1 MSENI
6 INAGNG
12 GINLY
17 GEVVGNKITLANGV
31 NTVTSG
37 KNNDR
42 VLISGGQNI
51 VNTGGGNDNITIS
64 GGTSIINGGAGNDE
78 YTIAGGINTLN
89 GDAGNDI
96 YKVDLTENGFDFTNG
111 DIYVTDVK
119 GANVLDL
126 TIGDDSLNLFFD
138 VELKKDKKGK
148 VIVKKGNNSYTYS
161 AMTFT
166 TEDIDRD
173 INGIDV
179 INNKSISKV
188 KINGDEYDISTKQ
201 VKNDLAALAQ
211 DVANWLTA
219 GGRNYDSVLEA
230 LQANDAN
237 IQDLIDKYIAFSN
250 QHFN

>member
-1 MSENI
+1 
-6 INAGNG
+6 
-12 GINLY
+12 
-17 GEVVGNKITLANGV
+17 
-31 NTVTSG
+31 
-37 KNNDR
+37 
-42 VLISGGQNI
+42 
-51 VNTGGGNDNITIS
+51 
-64 GGTSIINGGAGNDE
+64 
-78 YTIAGGINTLN
+78 
-89 GDAGNDI
+89 
-96 YKVDLTENGFDFTNG
+96 
-111 DIYVTDVK
+111 
-119 GANVLDL
+119 
-126 TIGDDSLNLFFD
+126 
-138 VELKKDKKGK
+138 
-148 VIVKKGNNSYTYS
+148 
-161 AMTFT
+161 MTFT

-219 GGRNYDSVLEA
+219 GGRNYDSVSEA